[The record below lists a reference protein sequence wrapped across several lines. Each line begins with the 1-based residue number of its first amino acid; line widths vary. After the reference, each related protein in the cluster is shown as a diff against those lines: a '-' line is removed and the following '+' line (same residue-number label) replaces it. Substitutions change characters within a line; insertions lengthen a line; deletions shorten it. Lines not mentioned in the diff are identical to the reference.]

1 VHSKTGLF
9 VIRQERRQG
18 RRKGENDIKI
28 ESRAKKL
35 SGMFDSNIWEIFRYF
50 RILGGFP
57 YHCTEGVY
65 RTRVMRMINKS
76 RSYLVKI
83 TGYPLVRSV
92 HAEDPRGALCDL
104 FKRLVKGAFAHRPTV
119 QLVLVPLCHP
129 EPQRHNVPRMVL
141 PGLTIIGGCP
151 EVAGVLMLGI
161 VPEGA
166 A

>member
-1 VHSKTGLF
+1 MLYLVEVAQHKTGLF

-50 RILGGFP
+50 RILGGFR
-57 YHCTEGVY
+57 YHCTEEVY

-92 HAEDPRGALCDL
+92 YSTL
-104 FKRLVKGAFAHRPTV
+104 FSVKPAP
-119 QLVLVPLCHP
+119 
-129 EPQRHNVPRMVL
+129 
-141 PGLTIIGGCP
+141 
-151 EVAGVLMLGI
+151 VAGHVW
-161 VPEGA
+161 
-166 A
+166 